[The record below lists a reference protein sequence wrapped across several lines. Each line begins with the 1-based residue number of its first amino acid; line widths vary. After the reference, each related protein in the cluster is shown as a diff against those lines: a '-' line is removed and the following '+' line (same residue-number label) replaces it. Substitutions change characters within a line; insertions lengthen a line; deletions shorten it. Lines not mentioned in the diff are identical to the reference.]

1 MPLPLTAR
9 VAALAAPAL
18 SAAMLVPAGSA
29 QAAPAASAASA
40 QTAAQTSV
48 QTQAASRAAGQ
59 TGVVAASGGL
69 QSWPA
74 KVRGCINSRFDV
86 SSIGGYRSGG
96 GDHGRGLALDVMVRG
111 SEGDRVAAWALR
123 NADQLNVKYVI
134 WKQRIAHPGG
144 GWNRM
149 SDRGDATANH
159 YDHVHISFNSG
170 SGSCP

>member
-29 QAAPAASAASA
+29 QAAPAA
-40 QTAAQTSV
+40 AAQTSV
-48 QTQAASRAAGQ
+48 QTQAASRAAAQSGA
-59 TGVVAASGGL
+59 VAASGGL

-74 KVRGCINSRFDV
+74 KVRSCINSRFDV

-96 GDHGRGLALDVMVRG
+96 GDHGRGLALDVMVG
-111 SEGDRVAAWALR
+111 SSEGNRVAAWALN
-123 NADQLNVKYVI
+123 NADRLNVKYVI

-144 GWNRM
+144 GWRGM

-159 YDHVHISFNSG
+159 YDHVHISFNPG
-170 SGSCP
+170 SGSC